1 MVFGERLRQT
11 ALAIVSV
18 SLLAVALGVLLATTP
33 MTAGT
38 TIFVILF
45 GLDSGLAS
53 IVGGT
58 LPLEVFGRRTYGL
71 HVGWMS
77 AARQFSSAF
86 APFIFALMMAQIS
99 VPSAVAVLCL
109 AATVGIGIFA
119 AVSLLAVRE
128 RPQRVLGLR

>member
-1 MVFGERLRQT
+1 MIFGERLRQT
-11 ALAIVSV
+11 VLAIVSV
-18 SLLAVALGVLLATTP
+18 SLLSVALGVLLATTP

-38 TIFVILF
+38 MVFVILF
-45 GLDSGLAS
+45 GLGSGLAS

-86 APFIFALMMAQIS
+86 APFIFALIMAQVS
-99 VPSAVAVLCL
+99 VPGAVAFLCL
-109 AATVGIGIFA
+109 AATIGIGIFS
-119 AVSLLAVRE
+119 AVSLLAIRQ
-128 RPQRVLGLR
+128 RP